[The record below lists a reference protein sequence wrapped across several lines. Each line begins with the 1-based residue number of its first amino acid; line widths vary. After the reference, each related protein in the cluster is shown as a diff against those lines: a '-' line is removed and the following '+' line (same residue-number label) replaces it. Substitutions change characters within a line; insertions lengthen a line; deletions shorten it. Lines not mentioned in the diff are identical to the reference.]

1 MKKTYIVPSI
11 EVMQIKGANLLTASN
26 PGVYTTP
33 VDPGSAGSR
42 ECDFDYEE
50 DY

>member
-11 EVMQIKGANLLTASN
+11 KVMQIKGVNLLTSS

-33 VDPGSAGSR
+33 VDPGSAGSPGL
-42 ECDFDYEE
+42 ELDDF
-50 DY
+50 

>member
-33 VDPGSAGSR
+33 VDPGSAGSPGL
-42 ECDFDYEE
+42 EMDDF
-50 DY
+50 

>member
-11 EVMQIKGANLLTASN
+11 EVMQIKRVNLLTASN

-42 ECDFDYEE
+42 EDDFDLFDE
-50 DY
+50 